1 MSISILGII
10 MVSLILFLFVTQRK
24 VFSLIDK
31 MLIFFAIMTQI
42 PIGYIILFK
51 DIDVPITTSYFFSLI
66 FIILLIVILCCSK
79 NTKINLPS
87 KSSVYMFL
95 FFLICV
101 FSTVVLAV
109 YPPNVL
115 VYPIAREVVESLI
128 PASISIKQPQ
138 ELIRLLLFI
147 VIFVTFYN
155 FPKEKQSRIK
165 LIKILLVV
173 TVIHSIYGLL
183 EKYMLFPI
191 DAGKHRELLRYFVGS
206 EITSYSVITPLR
218 ADSFTISG
226 FTSEPGVFAMI
237 VGPGAGILIYCV
249 FWGEKI
255 FTKRIYDIISF
266 VILLSALVL
275 SGSTTGTITVLVI
288 FILLVF
294 FSLVKKRNLR
304 LIFGSLLIMFLIGLF
319 FRKYFT
325 YQWEKLLIEM
335 SNTMPYSR
343 KMTMKYAIDVF
354 KSSPLIGVG
363 FGTSNSFSSLT
374 VLLANS
380 GIIGTVFYILFYF
393 SIVIKLFKRNTLIL
407 FQAVGF
413 SLVAYFIVGIF
424 SGGFPQILNPEVWM
438 LLGIV
443 AKRELN
449 NE

>member
-1 MSISILGII
+1 MSVSILGVII
-10 MVSLILFLFVTQRK
+10 ISLILFFLTTQRRL
-24 VFSLIDK
+24 FSLINK
-31 MLIFFAIMTQI
+31 ILILFVITTQI
-42 PIGYIILFK
+42 QIGYVILLK
-51 DIDVPITTSYFFSLI
+51 GMDILITTSYFFSLVFI
-66 FIILLIVILCCSK
+66 FLLIIFILCCSK
-79 NTKINLPS
+79 INLPF
-87 KSSVYMFL
+87 KTAVYMFL

-101 FSTVVLAV
+101 FSTIVLAV
-109 YPPNVL
+109 HPPDVL
-115 VYPIAREVVESLI
+115 VFPIAREGIDSLI

-147 VIFVTFYN
+147 VIFVMFYN

-165 LIKILLVV
+165 LVKILLVV
-173 TVIHSIYGLL
+173 IVIHSIYGFI

-191 DAGKHRELLRYFVGS
+191 GAGKHREILANFVGGWLY
-206 EITSYSVITPLR
+206 SYSIITPLR
-218 ADSFTISG
+218 AGSFTISG
-226 FTSEPGVFAMI
+226 FTSEPSAFAMI
-237 VGPGAGILIYCV
+237 IGVGAGLLTYCV

-255 FTKRIYDIISF
+255 FTKRIYDIVSL
-266 VILLSALVL
+266 VIVLSALEL
-275 SGSTTGTITVLVI
+275 SGSTTGTITILVI

-304 LIFGSLLIMFLIGLF
+304 LIFGSLLTMFLIGLF
-319 FRKYFT
+319 FRKYLT

-335 SNTMPYSR
+335 SYTMPYSR
-343 KMTMKYAIDVF
+343 IMTMKYAMDAF

-380 GIIGTVFYILFYF
+380 GIIGTAFYILFYF
-393 SIVIKLFKRNTLIL
+393 SIVIKLFKRDTLIL

-413 SLVAYFIVGIF
+413 SLVVYFIVGIF